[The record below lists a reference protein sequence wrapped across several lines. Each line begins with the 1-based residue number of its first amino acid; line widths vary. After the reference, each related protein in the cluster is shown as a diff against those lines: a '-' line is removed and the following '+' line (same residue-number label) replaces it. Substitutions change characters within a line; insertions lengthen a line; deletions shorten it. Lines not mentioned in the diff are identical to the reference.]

1 MEIPLLSDIVIILGL
16 AVFVI
21 LLFQRFKLP
30 TVLGFLITGIIAGP
44 HGLSLVKAS
53 HEVELLAEIGV
64 ILLLFI
70 IGMEF
75 SLKSLVAI
83 KRAVLLGGATQVVLT
98 ILVVAGLSSLLNY
111 SWNEAVFLGFLFS
124 LSSTAIVLKLLQEK
138 AEINSPHGKAIL
150 AILIFQDII
159 VVPMMLFT
167 PMIAGETDNLF
178 LSLFILAIKGVLVI
192 AVVYISARFVVPNLL
207 YRIAQTKSN
216 ELFILSIVVICFA
229 VAWLTSSIGLSLALG
244 AFMAGLIISESE
256 YSHQATSHILPFH
269 EIFTSFFF
277 VSIGM
282 LLDLKFL
289 INNLLVVLVLVLLTF
304 IIKGL
309 IASIAAKLLGYPIRT
324 VALVGLSLFQVG
336 EFAFI
341 LSITGIKE
349 GLLNEI
355 TNQYFLS
362 VSLMT
367 MAITPFILNNYHTI
381 SRKITAVIAPK
392 KGAISTQKLNE
403 RLSVNEEKKAY
414 NDHIVIIGFGING
427 KNVAYAAKNAKIP
440 YVILELNAVTVRE
453 ERLKG
458 EPILY
463 GDAIQSG
470 ILGHVNIQKARVA
483 VIAISDPVAT
493 KRIIANIREFSARVY
508 IIVRTRFIAEMEINY
523 KLGADEVIPEEF
535 ETSIEIFTRV
545 LTKYLV
551 PKDQIEQFVRNI
563 RSDNYVMFRSL
574 STNGNKPNNFEIEL
588 PDVQIATL
596 HVQQSKNSV
605 VGRPLY
611 KSNLRNNY
619 GITIVGIKR
628 SNELIDDIKADTEIL
643 QDDILYV
650 FGKAEQIDNFNKE
663 INIL

>member
-663 INIL
+663 ITIL

>member
-178 LSLFILAIKGVLVI
+178 LSLLILAIKGVLVI

-663 INIL
+663 ITIL

>member
-16 AVFVI
+16 AVAVI
-21 LLFQRFKLP
+21 LIFQKIKLP

-44 HGLSLVKAS
+44 HGLSLVTAT
-53 HEVELLAEIGV
+53 HEVEILAEIGV

-75 SLKSLVAI
+75 SLKNLVAI
-83 KRAVLLGGATQVVLT
+83 KRAVLLGGTTQVLLT
-98 ILVVAGLSSLLNY
+98 IIVVAGISFLLDFT
-111 SWNEAVFLGFLFS
+111 WNEAVFLGFLFS

-138 AEINSPHGKAIL
+138 AEINSPHGKVIL

-167 PMIAGETDNLF
+167 PLIAGETENLL
-178 LSLFILAIKGVLVI
+178 LSLLILAIKGVLVI
-192 AVVYISARFVVPNLL
+192 AVVYISARFVVPRLL
-207 YRIAQTKSN
+207 YSIAQTKSN

-282 LLDLKFL
+282 LLDLRFL
-289 INNLLVVLVLVLLTF
+289 IDHFLVILGLVVITF

-309 IASIAAKLLGYPIRT
+309 IAAIAAKILGFPLRT

-341 LSITGIKE
+341 LSITGIQS
-349 GLLNEI
+349 GLLDEV

-362 VSLMT
+362 VSLIT
-367 MAITPFILNNYHTI
+367 MAITPFVLNHYHNI
-381 SRKITAVIAPK
+381 SRKILGFINPRKQTEIAK
-392 KGAISTQKLNE
+392 INE
-403 RLSVNEEKKAY
+403 RLSGLHDKKDY
-414 NDHIVIIGFGING
+414 NDHLVIIGFGING
-427 KNVAYAAKNAKIP
+427 KNVAYAAKNANIP
-440 YVILELNAVTVRE
+440 YVILELNAATVRQ
-453 ERLKG
+453 ERAKG

-470 ILGHVNIQKARVA
+470 ILGHVNIHKARVA

-508 IIVRTRFIAEMEINY
+508 IIVRTRFIAEMETNY
-523 KLGADEVIPEEF
+523 QLGADEVIPEEF

-551 PKDQIEQFVRNI
+551 PRDKIEQFVRNI

-574 STNGNKPNNFEIEL
+574 STNGKKPNNFEIEL

-596 HVQQSKNSV
+596 HVQQSKNAII
-605 VGRPLY
+605 GRPLHE
-611 KSNLRNNY
+611 SNIRNKY

-628 SNELIDDIKADTEIL
+628 SDLLIDDIKADTEIL
-643 QDDILYV
+643 QGDILYV
-650 FGKAEQIDNFNKE
+650 FGKSEKIDNFNKE
-663 INIL
+663 LKIQ